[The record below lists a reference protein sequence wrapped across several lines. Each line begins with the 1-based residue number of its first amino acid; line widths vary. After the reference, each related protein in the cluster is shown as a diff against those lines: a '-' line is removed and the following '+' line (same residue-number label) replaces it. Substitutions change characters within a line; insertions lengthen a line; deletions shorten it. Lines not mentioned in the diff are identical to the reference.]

1 MKPRRGEGTSQGG
14 GPSPSPIAEAK
25 KVDTEAEADAIS
37 DDDSSDDEMQRK
49 RRKGKKGKGRKK
61 NVNPLFQL
69 VPGKKKD
76 SRKKAGRLPKVPLF
90 DEEAAADG
98 ESLYS
103 EPALPPVRRARAV
116 SAPWRCAQRR
126 GVRMK
131 VRARSPQIPRDFS
144 RTFPEIATDKPGS
157 VSIVV
162 EKWWGH
168 YNNPA
173 TKVSAVHE
181 VISLIIEV
189 RMRAEHLA
197 FVFHATIAP
206 PWKDL

>member
-1 MKPRRGEGTSQGG
+1 
-14 GPSPSPIAEAK
+14 
-25 KVDTEAEADAIS
+25 
-37 DDDSSDDEMQRK
+37 MQRK

-90 DEEAAADG
+90 DEEAAADD

-131 VRARSPQIPRDFS
+131 VRDRSPQIPRDFS
-144 RTFPEIATDKPGS
+144 RTFSRNRHRQARQRLDCRRKVVGTLQQPGHQG
-157 VSIVV
+157 IGGAR
-162 EKWWGH
+162 GH
-168 YNNPA
+168 QPD
-173 TKVSAVHE
+173 H
-181 VISLIIEV
+181 
-189 RMRAEHLA
+189 
-197 FVFHATIAP
+197 
-206 PWKDL
+206 